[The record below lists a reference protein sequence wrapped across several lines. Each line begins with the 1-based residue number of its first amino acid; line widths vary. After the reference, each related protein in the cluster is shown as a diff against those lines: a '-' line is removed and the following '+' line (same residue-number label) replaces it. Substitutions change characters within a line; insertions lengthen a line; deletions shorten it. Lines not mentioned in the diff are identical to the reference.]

1 VLERESVEF
10 ARSLDIIGIGMQTEF
25 IHSLIIT
32 LISLFFTKRCPMK
45 SDVDGDNIE
54 DVEVPTNKKIHM
66 DRDVENQ
73 TITSLYKNMSKP
85 RRRESDEIT
94 FSSQAYTSMANIL
107 GNTTLTNSSLAD
119 SDTSNL
125 SANTTTRRYSS
136 STMTS
141 EKSSTFTPVTAVKP
155 RATLDTMT
163 MMEDK
168 ENIKPKVLMVSGWTR
183 KSMRV
188 PKGK

>member
-1 VLERESVEF
+1 
-10 ARSLDIIGIGMQTEF
+10 
-25 IHSLIIT
+25 
-32 LISLFFTKRCPMK
+32 MK

-73 TITSLYKNMSKP
+73 TITSLDKNMSKP

-107 GNTTLTNSSLAD
+107 GNTTVTNSSLAD